1 VSKKTSNTDK
11 FEELRRQR
19 QELRADQPPVM
30 AKLDAA
36 LATNDTPPPPA
47 EPPVALT
54 PAKPRPAQA
63 ARPSKPAE
71 AEREKTSVYLT
82 GSAAAALRRLQAFL
96 MIDCDAGTTGVAAVI
111 NVAIELA
118 AQSLPDN
125 RSELMRLLAETRQSD
140 KRRRSA
146 E

>member
-1 VSKKTSNTDK
+1 
-11 FEELRRQR
+11 
-19 QELRADQPPVM
+19 
-30 AKLDAA
+30 
-36 LATNDTPPPPA
+36 
-47 EPPVALT
+47 
-54 PAKPRPAQA
+54 
-63 ARPSKPAE
+63 
-71 AEREKTSVYLT
+71 
-82 GSAAAALRRLQAFL
+82 

-125 RSELMRLLAETRQSD
+125 KGELMRLLAETRLSD